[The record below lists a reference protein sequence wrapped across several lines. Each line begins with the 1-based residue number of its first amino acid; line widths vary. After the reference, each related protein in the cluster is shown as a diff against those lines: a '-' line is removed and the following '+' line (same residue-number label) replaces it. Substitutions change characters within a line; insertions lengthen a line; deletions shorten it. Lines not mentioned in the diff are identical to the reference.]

1 MAQNQLRPEQSQ
13 FLTDVRQILLD
24 LSWRL
29 QQDVGDDVV
38 DYALFRLQQLS
49 RHLARFAHA
58 AQVYEEVQAD
68 LDMIASLLTEADR
81 NFPCQYVDL
90 NAGTSYSG
98 GPGRPWR
105 EISREQLEYLVEND
119 ISIPDIAQVL
129 GVSVSTVK
137 RRLREFGISNT
148 ERKTPISDTD
158 LDAKLKTN
166 QRILPFVTQYQPSV
180 PNLKQILMKN
190 WHLIEQQPLLSEIY
204 KKPPLVSY
212 KRGRSL
218 KDILVRAKL

>member
-24 LSWRL
+24 LSRRL
-29 QQDVGDDVV
+29 HQDVGDNVV
-38 DYALFRLQQLS
+38 DYALFQLQQLS

-90 NAGTSYSG
+90 NAGASYSG
-98 GPGRPWR
+98 GPGCPRM

-119 ISIPDIAQVL
+119 ISIKKGIIL
-129 GVSVSTVK
+129 GQALGYMSYRFPATFLK
-137 RRLREFGISNT
+137 RRKNKHISH
-148 ERKTPISDTD
+148 
-158 LDAKLKTN
+158 A
-166 QRILPFVTQYQPSV
+166 
-180 PNLKQILMKN
+180 
-190 WHLIEQQPLLSEIY
+190 
-204 KKPPLVSY
+204 
-212 KRGRSL
+212 
-218 KDILVRAKL
+218 A

>member
-24 LSWRL
+24 LSRRL
-29 QQDVGDDVV
+29 HQDVGDDVV

-81 NFPCQYVDL
+81 SFPCYYVGL
-90 NAGTSYSG
+90 NAGSSYSG
-98 GPGRPWR
+98 GPGRPR
-105 EISREQLEYLVEND
+105 MEISREQLEYLVEND

-129 GVSVSTVK
+129 GLSVCQHGEEET
-137 RRLREFGISNT
+137 
-148 ERKTPISDTD
+148 
-158 LDAKLKTN
+158 
-166 QRILPFVTQYQPSV
+166 
-180 PNLKQILMKN
+180 
-190 WHLIEQQPLLSEIY
+190 
-204 KKPPLVSY
+204 
-212 KRGRSL
+212 
-218 KDILVRAKL
+218 